1 MPDERIFP
9 DDGDRLM
16 SVEETAARLKT
27 SQTVVRQ
34 LMKVRAIVPICNGQR
49 RYIRKY
55 ALNNFLAQIEGQDIQ
70 SFLAGA
76 K

>member
-1 MPDERIFP
+1 MTEERIFP

-27 SQTVVRQ
+27 SQSVVRQ
-34 LMKVRAIVPICNGQR
+34 LLRKRIIVPICNGQR

-55 ALNNFLAQIEGQDIQ
+55 ALNNFLAQIEGQDLQ
-70 SFLAGA
+70 ALLAGA
-76 K
+76 E